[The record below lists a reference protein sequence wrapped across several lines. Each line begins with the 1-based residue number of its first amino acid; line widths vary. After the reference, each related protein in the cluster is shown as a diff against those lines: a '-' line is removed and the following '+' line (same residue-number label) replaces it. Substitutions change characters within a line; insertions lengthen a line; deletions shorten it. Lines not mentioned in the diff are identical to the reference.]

1 MFAIQTLWCTI
12 FVQTINLLPSFSPF
26 GTLIFVRLRGD
37 EKVIFAL
44 DKVKFVCYLVVPP
57 HLATAWGCEKS
68 TTSFTMVSIRLNRQ
82 GTKNRPYYKIV
93 VVDSHKRRDG
103 AYIEQLGTYDPLVEG
118 VNYKID

>member
-1 MFAIQTLWCTI
+1 M
-12 FVQTINLLPSFSPF
+12 
-26 GTLIFVRLRGD
+26 RGD

-118 VNYKID
+118 VNYKIDLEKVDKWIKTGAKPSETVASIIKKVRAAQAA